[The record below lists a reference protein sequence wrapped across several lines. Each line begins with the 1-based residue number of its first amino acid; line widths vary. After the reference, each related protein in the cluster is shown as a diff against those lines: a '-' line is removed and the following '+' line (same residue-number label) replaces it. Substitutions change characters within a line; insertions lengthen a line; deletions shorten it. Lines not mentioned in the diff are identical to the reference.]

1 MIMKIVREGLKSLLK
16 KEMGIEVAVEAEMGR
31 ETVQLVR
38 ELQPDVVIRDIS
50 MPDPNGSRQPGKSLP
65 THRMLNNCPVDAFR
79 QRVY

>member
-16 KEMGIEVAVEAEMGR
+16 KEMGIEVAGEAEMGR

-50 MPDPNGSRQPGKSLP
+50 MPDLNGSRQPGKSLP
-65 THRMLNNCPVDAFR
+65 DAPD
-79 QRVY
+79 VK